1 MWRADSLGK
10 TLMLGK
16 TEGKRRR
23 RQRRMRWLD
32 SISRCEVRRDRQT
45 SGEASASASLKN
57 VGHEKVA
64 TELLSSKRQ
73 WHRYGPGSGP
83 PPLPLNPQEVS
94 EQHKDMS
101 ANKPNIFR
109 LVPASSSW
117 SHRKG
122 VRFCLPN
129 TIFMHLQGPM
139 FFQNPSCKRVREL
152 WILATQL
159 MILEGRW
166 NQRIHHSRHSGKG
179 FIWWELKAACP
190 KGLRLHWD
198 IASSNPKSLLV
209 KETPFMAPNT
219 HIHTHTNI
227 TSVWWDWW

>member
-1 MWRADSLGK
+1 MGTPAQTPKVPTHAAPGEELA
-10 TLMLGK
+10 
-16 TEGKRRR
+16 RR
-23 RQRRMRWLD
+23 RQD
-32 SISRCEVRRDRQT
+32 PFPP
-45 SGEASASASLKN
+45 EAAPCLAGAGQLPWGS
-57 VGHEKVA
+57 VGGRE
-64 TELLSSKRQ
+64 
-73 WHRYGPGSGP
+73 GSP

-159 MILEGRW
+159 MILEGR
-166 NQRIHHSRHSGKG
+166 
-179 FIWWELKAACP
+179 
-190 KGLRLHWD
+190 
-198 IASSNPKSLLV
+198 
-209 KETPFMAPNT
+209 
-219 HIHTHTNI
+219 
-227 TSVWWDWW
+227 